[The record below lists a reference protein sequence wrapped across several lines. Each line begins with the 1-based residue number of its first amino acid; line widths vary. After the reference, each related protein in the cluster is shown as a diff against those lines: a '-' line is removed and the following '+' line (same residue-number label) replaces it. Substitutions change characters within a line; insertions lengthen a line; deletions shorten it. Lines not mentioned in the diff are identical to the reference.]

1 MRKLTIVLVVAVA
14 ALFVGIRLPAPSLGS
29 GQAMAADTPTVYPDD
44 MFMGKADAKVTVFEF
59 ASLSC
64 PHCAAFNNDVLP
76 KIKADYMDKGLVRW
90 IYRDFPLN
98 RDAFLAAILT
108 HCASPIRYFAMVDSL
123 FHSQSYWET
132 QPDVLVALKQ
142 IGASEG
148 VDEKT
153 YDACIDDQALK
164 DKILARLK
172 EASDKFQVNATP
184 SFIINGKL
192 YSGEMPYEDFKRILD
207 QALGAS

>member
-1 MRKLTIVLVVAVA
+1 MRKLSIVLAA
-14 ALFVGIRLPAPSLGS
+14 ALAAFVVGARLPAPGVGS
-29 GQAMAADTPTVYPDD
+29 SQAMAADMPTVYPDD
-44 MFMGKADAKVTVFEF
+44 MYMGKADAKVTVIEF

-108 HCASPIRYFAMVDSL
+108 HCASPIRYFSLVDSL
-123 FHSQSYWET
+123 FRSQSFWET

-164 DKILARLK
+164 DKILARYK
-172 EASDKFQVNATP
+172 EAGDKYQVNATP
-184 SFIINGKL
+184 SFLINGKL
-192 YSGEMPYEDFKRILD
+192 YAGEMPYEDFKKLLD
-207 QALGAS
+207 AALGAS

>member
-1 MRKLTIVLVVAVA
+1 MHKLTVVLAAAFA
-14 ALFVGIRLPAPSLGS
+14 ALVIGAHLPAPSLGS
-29 GQAMAADTPTVYPDD
+29 SQAMAADAPTVYPDD
-44 MFMGKADAKVTVFEF
+44 MFMGKPDAKVTVIEF

-90 IYRDFPLN
+90 VYRDFPLN
-98 RDAFLAAILT
+98 RDAFLAAILA
-108 HCASPIRYFAMVDSL
+108 HCASPIRYFALVDSL
-123 FHSQSYWET
+123 FQSQSFWET

-153 YDACIDDQALK
+153 FDACIDDKELK
-164 DKILARLK
+164 DKILARYK
-172 EASDKFQVNATP
+172 EAADKYQVNATP
-184 SFIINGKL
+184 SFIVNGKL
-192 YSGEMPYEDFKRILD
+192 YSGEMPYDDFKKILD
-207 QALGAS
+207 EALGAS

>member
-1 MRKLTIVLVVAVA
+1 MRKLAIVLAIACAVLIA
-14 ALFVGIRLPAPSLGS
+14 GTRLPAPSLGS
-29 GQAMAADTPTVYPDD
+29 SQAMADEAPTAYPDD

-108 HCASPIRYFAMVDSL
+108 HCASPVRYFAMVDSL
-123 FHSQSYWET
+123 FHSQSFWET

-153 YDACIDDQALK
+153 YDACINDQALK

-192 YSGEMPYEDFKRILD
+192 YSGEMPYEDFKKILD

>member
-1 MRKLTIVLVVAVA
+1 MRKLTVVFAVAFAALVVGAQWP
-14 ALFVGIRLPAPSLGS
+14 GSGS
-29 GQAMAADTPTVYPDD
+29 GQAMAADAPAIYPDD
-44 MFMGKADAKVTVFEF
+44 MYMGKPDAKVTVIEF

-76 KIKADYMDKGLVRW
+76 KIKTDYMDKGLVRW
-90 IYRDFPLN
+90 VYRDFPLN

-108 HCASPIRYFAMVDSL
+108 HCASPIRYFSLVDSL
-123 FHSQSYWET
+123 FHSQSFWET

-153 YDACIDDQALK
+153 FDACIDNQELK
-164 DKILARLK
+164 DKILARYK
-172 EASDKFQVNATP
+172 EAGDKYQVNATP
-184 SFIINGKL
+184 SFLINGKL
-192 YSGEMPYEDFKRILD
+192 YSGEMPYEDFKKILD
-207 QALGAS
+207 EALGAS

>member
-1 MRKLTIVLVVAVA
+1 MRKLAVVFAIACAVLT
-14 ALFVGIRLPAPSLGS
+14 VGTRLPAPSLGS
-29 GQAMAADTPTVYPDD
+29 GQAMADEAPTAYPDD

-76 KIKADYMDKGLVRW
+76 KIKADYMDQGLVRW

-108 HCASPIRYFAMVDSL
+108 HCASPVRYFAMVDSL
-123 FHSQSYWET
+123 FHSQSFWET

-153 YDACIDDQALK
+153 YDACINDQALK

-192 YSGEMPYEDFKRILD
+192 YSGEMPYEDFKKILD

>member
-1 MRKLTIVLVVAVA
+1 MRKLTIVLAIAFA
-14 ALFVGIRLPAPSLGS
+14 ALFVGARLPAPSLGT
-29 GQAMAADTPTVYPDD
+29 GQAMAADAPTVYPDD
-44 MFMGKADAKVTVFEF
+44 MFMGKPDAKVTVFEF

-123 FHSQSYWET
+123 FHSQSFWET

-142 IGASEG
+142 IGTSEG

-153 YDACIDDQALK
+153 YDACIDDKALK

-192 YSGEMPYEDFKRILD
+192 YSGEMPYEDFKKILD
-207 QALGAS
+207 EALGAS